1 MSQYV
6 SVNIEFIT
14 FTKLFCCLLCCVV
27 LFHRSENGQRD
38 INYPFVVVSFLD
50 NQQQR
55 SLNSNETSGQL
66 QEMSSSFLPTMP
78 PPMEIVDEKTTQKP
92 STMCTYK
99 DKTYDV
105 SLRIEIECEE
115 LCVCNEMGNM
125 TCTPRCNNGNMTR
138 SEHCVTVKD
147 TKDSCCEV
155 ELCDVTLDDH
165 EQSPMVIVPMVTK
178 EQPSAAKFEC
188 DYKGKKYA
196 LNDQFHVDCES
207 LCYCDKTGVQCS
219 KIECPSNFGLDV
231 IDPHC
236 LRWEPEPATFRAIA
250 PKCCPERMR
259 CIDNGT
265 CEYEGHKFDNWSEIP
280 TNISGCEKHCYC
292 ESGKVECRP
301 ACPPVPALP
310 PQSLPCN
317 PKFAKLMAIDEEDCC
332 KHWACADDETEAPGK

>member
-1 MSQYV
+1 M
-6 SVNIEFIT
+6 F
-14 FTKLFCCLLCCVV
+14 V
-27 LFHRSENGQRD
+27 LFIWKNGQQD
-38 INYPFVVVSFLD
+38 INYPFVVVSFID

-55 SLNSNETSGQL
+55 SLNSNETSGKL

-78 PPMEIVDEKTTQKP
+78 PPMEIVDEKTTQQP

-105 SLRIEIECEE
+105 SLRIEIGCEE

-125 TCTPRCNNGNMTR
+125 TCSPRCNNGNMTR

-178 EQPSAAKFEC
+178 EEPSATPFEC